1 MLDSRAVSRQE
12 IPAVLFNYKTKR
24 TVSELFFRLKYSC
37 VNSELLYFYLIS
49 VFLRTELYFIKK

>member
-12 IPAVLFNYKTKR
+12 IPAVLFNYKTKH

-49 VFLRTELYFIKK
+49 VFLHTVLYFIKK